1 MTPEQLQIQ
10 FKYRRTAKQTSNSQ
24 HHKKQQVSV
33 DLSIN
38 EGIGVFSSKRS

>member
-10 FKYRRTAKQTSNSQ
+10 FKYGRTAKQTSNSQ